1 MENKSLEESNSDH
14 RTLSRGKTKNPE
26 KGHVDPNLTSSDD
39 IAAEKATKAPT
50 PQSFDH
56 SGPSFSRESPPS
68 PERLKDVET
77 GSCDFEENCLL
88 ILDDHLCG
96 SSSLKTDSASVK
108 EQNEN
113 YQKTLRFIQQCLT
126 IFCHHYKF
134 HLILTSQQPLSTS
147 GSSLTAQCL
156 RTIRT
161 NLDCIVILPSVLRD
175 IRTMLQNM
183 FSGEDYVFVKRWFF
197 HLTQS
202 IEETPSDPRLFRP
215 YIVILLNPQTNKN
228 LRFR

>member
-1 MENKSLEESNSDH
+1 MENKSLEESNNDH
-14 RTLSRGKTKNPE
+14 RTLSRGKTMNPE
-26 KGHVDPNLTSSDD
+26 KGHDDPNLTSSDD
-39 IAAEKATKAPT
+39 TAEEKVTKTPT

-56 SGPSFSRESPPS
+56 SESPS
-68 PERLKDVET
+68 SLERLKDVET
-77 GSCDFEENCLL
+77 GPCDFEEDCLL

-161 NLDCIVILPSVLRD
+161 NLDSIVILPSVLRD

-183 FSGEDYVFVKRWFF
+183 FSGEDYAFVKRWFF
-197 HLTQS
+197 HLTKS

-215 YIVILLNPQTNKN
+215 YIVILLNPQTNKS